1 MIVFTISMIAF
12 IIIAVFLWSA
22 LCVCFGMLLELEIE
36 IREENKIREE
46 RENKNERTCQRKV

>member
-36 IREENKIREE
+36 IREEK
-46 RENKNERTCQRKV
+46 ENKNERTCQRKV